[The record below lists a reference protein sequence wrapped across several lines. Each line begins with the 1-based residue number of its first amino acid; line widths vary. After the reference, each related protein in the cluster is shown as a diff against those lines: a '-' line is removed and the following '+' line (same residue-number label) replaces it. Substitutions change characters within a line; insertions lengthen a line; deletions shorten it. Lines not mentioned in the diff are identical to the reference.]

1 MTDTTATPE
10 NTRAETGGHLTGYGS
25 KGYRTYVLIVL
36 MVVYTLNFIDR
47 TLIAVVAQP
56 IIQSFELTDFQWSL
70 VYGPPFALFYAA
82 MGLPIAMWADRSNRV
97 KIITLCIILWSIM
110 TALCGLAAGFVMLL
124 LFRIGVAIGEAGGTP
139 PANSIIGDYYKP
151 TSRATALGIYSMG
164 VTLGSVLANLFGG
177 PIAQM
182 KGETFG
188 AWIEGTIFG
197 GLFGG
202 FDWANIEGWRIAFV
216 VVGLPGVLIALLLLL
231 TVKEPP
237 RGYSDPPQTEAQ
249 EQATFMDAFAEI
261 WSKPTFWWMAV
272 GAAFVAFVG
281 YGIASFQAPFLQRV
295 HGMGVRDA
303 AINYGAPLSAFAA
316 LGTFL
321 GGYITEKAS
330 KRSQRAVA
338 IVPAIGLVIAVP
350 FYSFALLT
358 NNLQYVFPVMAIA
371 AMAHYAYLGA
381 QYNIASSVVTSRA
394 RATAVAV
401 LLILVSIIGN
411 GIGPLFVGF
420 FSDLFMTGALVE
432 AGSDIALATC
442 KASNGLTDAM
452 QTVCTAASG
461 EGLRKSL
468 ALTSLWFLFSAFCF
482 YMSSRT
488 LKRDFITETA

>member
-1 MTDTTATPE
+1 MSTVTQAP
-10 NTRAETGGHLTGYGS
+10 TGSVPDGHLTGFGT
-25 KGYRTYVLIVL
+25 KRYRSYVLIVL

-56 IIQSFELTDFQWSL
+56 IIESFSLTDKQWGL
-70 VYGPPFALFYAA
+70 LYGPPFALFYAA

-97 KIITLCIILWSIM
+97 KIITMCIILWSIM
-110 TALCGLAAGFVMLL
+110 TALCGIAAGFAMLL

-151 TSRATALGIYSMG
+151 ISRSTALGIYSMG

-182 KGETFG
+182 QGADFG
-188 AWIEGTIFG
+188 AWIGSIGLG

-202 FDWANIEGWRIAFV
+202 LDWANIEGWRIAFV
-216 VVGLPGVLIALLLLL
+216 VVGLPGVLIAALLLL

-237 RGYSDPPQTEAQ
+237 RGYSDPPGTVKHD
-249 EQATFMDAFAEI
+249 ATFMDAFREI
-261 WSKPTFWWMAV
+261 WSKPTFWWMAI
-272 GAAFVAFVG
+272 GASFIAFVG

-295 HGMGVRDA
+295 HDLDVGA
-303 AINYGAPLSAFAA
+303 AALQYGAPLSALAA

-330 KRSQRAVA
+330 VRSQRAVA
-338 IVPAIGLVIAVP
+338 LVPAIGLVIAVP
-350 FYSFALLT
+350 FYCMALLT
-358 NNLQYVFPVMAIA
+358 SSLELVFPFMAIG
-371 AMAHYAYLGA
+371 AMCHYAYLGA
-381 QYNIASSVVTSRA
+381 QYNIASSVVTSRS

-420 FSDLFMTGALVE
+420 FSDMFMSGALVD
-432 AGSDIALATC
+432 AGSDLTLATC
-442 KASNGLTDAM
+442 KTGTDLTDAM
-452 QTVCTAASG
+452 KAVCTTASG

-468 ALTSLWFLFSAFCF
+468 ALTSLWFLFAAFCF

-488 LKRDFITETA
+488 LKRDFIAKGA